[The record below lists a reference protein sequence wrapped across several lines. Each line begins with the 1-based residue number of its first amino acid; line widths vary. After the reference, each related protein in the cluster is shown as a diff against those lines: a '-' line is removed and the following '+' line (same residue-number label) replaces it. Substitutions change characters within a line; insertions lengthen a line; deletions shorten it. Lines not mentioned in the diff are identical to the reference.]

1 MRLDHVTDFC
11 YYYYYN
17 FLNQCFG
24 TAYLF
29 SNDSTH
35 SKTIKSTR
43 FIALSPIQSRHL
55 IIFQVILLSFTD
67 IPRVANMRPSYSA
80 NPEFPSGTASTP
92 QSLIKLQ
99 RSGVFK
105 ELPNGDMIFFFFF
118 CFWPLRCST
127 RTHSQSQL
135 INELPFTPSPGN
147 ILTRVYE
154 SLNAFEQVCS
164 ALDLLDCCKM
174 PTMPPTWP
182 LRQQK
187 KAYSNFL
194 AGLVSSRKLIKLQ
207 HMLATTH

>member
-11 YYYYYN
+11 YYYYYYYN

-105 ELPNGDMIFFFFF
+105 ELPNGDMIFENFFFF
-118 CFWPLRCST
+118 LLLAPSVFHTHPLSKSADKRASLHT
-127 RTHSQSQL
+127 
-135 INELPFTPSPGN
+135 FTWEYFDTC
-147 ILTRVYE
+147 LRV
-154 SLNAFEQVCS
+154 FECV
-164 ALDLLDCCKM
+164 
-174 PTMPPTWP
+174 
-182 LRQQK
+182 
-187 KAYSNFL
+187 
-194 AGLVSSRKLIKLQ
+194 
-207 HMLATTH
+207 